1 MKNCCLTQLGKSK
14 TGLRES
20 PVHGEC
26 DFLPMENRRF
36 RMVAPPLEDG
46 DFRYISTSA
55 VETIMSKEFTKE
67 LATYIFKTENT
78 EYKLEVIR

>member
-1 MKNCCLTQLGKSK
+1 MKKCTLTQLGKSK

-26 DFLPMENRRF
+26 DFMPNVHRRF

-46 DFRYISTSA
+46 DLRYISTSS
-55 VETIMSKEFTKE
+55 VEKIKEKTFTKE
-67 LATYIFKTENT
+67 SATYIFKTENT